1 MLKPKL
7 LVIGHGRH
15 GKDTVSEILCNEF
28 KLSFISSS
36 MFACKK
42 FIYRDLKDKYN
53 YKSIEECYD
62 DRHNHRSEW
71 YNAIAG
77 YCESDPS
84 QLGKDIFSEHDI
96 YCGLRNVREFT
107 EMQKQKVFDACIWVD
122 RSRHLPPENSLSMT
136 LMPHMAGYIIDNNKS
151 LEDLEF
157 EVKKTYNEIL
167 RHMKHSAGLDMMK
180 YPNQHKSSYSFDYN
194 QIEGY
199 SHG

>member
-15 GKDTVSEILCNEF
+15 GKDTVSEILCRNF

-71 YNAIAG
+71 YNAIST
-77 YCESDPS
+77 YCANDPS

-96 YCGLRNVREFT
+96 YCGLRNVREFV
-107 EMQKQKVFDACIWVD
+107 EMKKQKVFDACIWVD
-122 RSRHLPPENSLSMT
+122 RSHHLPPENIDSMT
-136 LMPHMAGYIIDNNKS
+136 LTADMADYIINNNS
-151 LEDLEF
+151 DLINLSTEI
-157 EVKKTYNEIL
+157 KKTYSKLTKKLKNNAVEI
-167 RHMKHSAGLDMMK
+167 KF
-180 YPNQHKSSYSFDYN
+180 NYN
-194 QIEGY
+194 DITGY